1 MTEFGDEYGLMTPI
15 PSPFN
20 FPMESDVFVGSG
32 DLNYPAQNNELVATE
47 DVNPFKIGLGE
58 QPTYLD
64 SEIEDI
70 SSDPGNLNVT
80 MLDWDRPITPAFGNL
95 VVRND
100 VQRTN
105 FENLIPPNM
114 PQAQQMQQVVKDD
127 QPMMPSDVVPVPAQV
142 SPAAKKSNRGG
153 RRRAQKPTDKDRPCE
168 IAIRK
173 CRPYVEKRKKRTVYT
188 NESVKKT
195 GKSEVAKSNS
205 QRFRQRNTE
214 EEDNLKELMEDK
226 QKDLDTERTVLKRAV
241 LSYNR
246 IVGQF
251 PSKIHRLHCTALD
264 LSQRRLKISTRK
276 EWDNIRW
283 NVDLIEKRNLNQRML
298 NVEQFFEDDNVDQNG
313 NNAIKLEDEVEN
325 ALVLEEAENPKRKTE
340 VDLDTMSDKEKRR
353 EQNRIAS
360 AKCRIRE
367 KLRKEIFR
375 NDVRR
380 IWAKWER
387 TKDERQRV
395 ANMLL
400 ELRNK
405 GTGFVDHAANWIKYL
420 QSVQVDT
427 YYPSP
432 AARANIELDIAE
444 IRELFGQ
451 TQRSHQV

>member
-1 MTEFGDEYGLMTPI
+1 MMEFGDEYGLMTPI

-20 FPMESDVFVGSG
+20 FQMQSDVFVGSG
-32 DLNYPAQNNELVATE
+32 ESNYPAHNNELAATE
-47 DVNPFKIGLGE
+47 DVNLFKIGLE
-58 QPTYLD
+58 KQPTYSD
-64 SEIEDI
+64 
-70 SSDPGNLNVT
+70 SDPENEDNYIGNLN
-80 MLDWDRPITPAFGNL
+80 MMFDWDHSITPAFGNL
-95 VVRND
+95 VVRD
-100 VQRTN
+100 DAQRTN
-105 FENLIPPNM
+105 VDNLIPPNM
-114 PQAQQMQQVVKDD
+114 PQAQQIQQVVKDD
-127 QPMMPSDVVPVPAQV
+127 QPMMPSNGVPLSAQV

-173 CRPYVEKRKKRTVYT
+173 CRPYVKERKKRTVYT
-188 NESVKKT
+188 NENVKKT
-195 GKSEVAKSNS
+195 GKSAVAKSNS
-205 QRFRQRNTE
+205 QRFRERNNY
-214 EEDNLKELMEDK
+214 EEDNLTKLKENK
-226 QKDLDTERTVLKRAV
+226 QKDLDTERAALKRVV

-251 PSKIHRLHCTALD
+251 PSQIHRLHCTALD
-264 LSQRRLKISTRK
+264 LFQRRLIISTQK

-283 NVDLIEKRNLNQRML
+283 NVDLIKKRNLNQEML

-325 ALVLEEAENPKRKTE
+325 ALVLEEAENPKRKTD

-375 NDVRR
+375 NDIRR

-387 TKDERQRV
+387 TKNERQRV
-395 ANMLL
+395 ADMLL

-405 GTGFVDHAANWIKYL
+405 GIVFVDHAADWIKYL

-432 AARANIELDIAE
+432 AARANIELDISDT
-444 IRELFGQ
+444 RELFGQ